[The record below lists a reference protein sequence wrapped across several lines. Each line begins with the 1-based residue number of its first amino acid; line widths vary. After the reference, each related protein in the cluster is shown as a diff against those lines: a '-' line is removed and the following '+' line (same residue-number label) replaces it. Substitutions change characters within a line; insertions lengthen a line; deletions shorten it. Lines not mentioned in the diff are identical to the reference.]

1 MTNQKN
7 IEKLKFFLSIRE
19 LIDMQNSNFITAK
32 PGNIMQ
38 KKLELEREVATRKRK
53 VNPLQSLRDRRPED
67 DKTLNSGKVESKTD
81 D

>member
-32 PGNIMQ
+32 PGNIVK

-53 VNPLQSLRDRRPED
+53 VNPLQSLRDLKKE
-67 DKTLNSGKVESKTD
+67 
-81 D
+81 